1 MRIWLDPAKLNSF
14 QLTPVDVKNAIATQ
28 NVQISSGELGGL
40 PSVEGQQLNATV
52 IGPTRLTSIED
63 FRQILLRVNPDGSQV
78 RLQDVARVAMGG
90 ESEAISARFNGKPAS
105 GIAIKLAS
113 GANRSEEHTSELQA
127 LMRISYAVFRLK

>member
-1 MRIWLDPAKLNSF
+1 MRSWFDPAKLNSF

-52 IGPTRLTSIED
+52 IGPTRLTSIEA
-63 FRQILLRVNPDGSQV
+63 FRQILLRVNTDGSQV

-90 ESEAISARFNGKPAS
+90 ESEAISDRIHGKPAS
-105 GIAIKLAS
+105 GIACQLAS
-113 GANRSEEHTSELQA
+113 GANA
-127 LMRISYAVFRLK
+127 LTTADTVRAPTDKMRLTAARCG

>member
-78 RLQDVARVAMGG
+78 RLPDVAPVAMGG
-90 ESEAISARFNGKPAS
+90 DRKSVGEGKGGS
-105 GIAIKLAS
+105 GRVTL
-113 GANRSEEHTSELQA
+113 GG
-127 LMRISYAVFRLK
+127 